1 MSQKSNNL
9 EKKLDDLYK
18 ELFDVQF
25 YDKDP
30 YKEQNI
36 IKRIRILEETEGPME
51 AYRES
56 VRADGAAV

>member
-1 MSQKSNNL
+1 MSQKSSDL

-36 IKRIRILEETEGPME
+36 IKRIRILEENESPME

-56 VRADGAAV
+56 VRADGATI

>member
-36 IKRIRILEETEGPME
+36 IKRIRILEENEGPME

-56 VRADGAAV
+56 VRADGATV